1 MKRTITALLV
11 VGLLA
16 VPAAATASEEGA
28 TFFEDGSCQEADG
41 TPGTSMIDGKCLTIA
56 DYDYLYSFENLDTI
70 QSLTDPTQSIAAE
83 AGITAEDNPAS
94 ERILGAGL
102 VADGQERTFADKFAP
117 TGWAT
122 NPFDGDAW
130 LYTGFGWLN
139 LRRLG

>member
-28 TFFEDGSCQEADG
+28 TFYEDGSCQEQDG
-41 TPGTSMIDGKCLTIA
+41 TPGTSMIDGACFTIA
-56 DYDYLYSFENLDTI
+56 DYDYLYSFEYLDSV

-83 AGITAEDNPAS
+83 AGLTDADNPAS

-102 VADGQERTFADKFAP
+102 VEPDNQRTFADKFAP

-122 NPFDGDAW
+122 NPF
-130 LYTGFGWLN
+130 YTPEVWVYTAHGWVLI
-139 LRRLG
+139 RLA